1 MQKLKKG
8 IAVALTATMVVGS
21 GLTAFASDTT
31 PTTPGG
37 TGTSTGTGSSEG
49 HLDKE
54 KLNVVLPTIASG
66 STPFNYT
73 MDPERLIQETNGVKY
88 EDFTFPAVDSDTGVY
103 FQTGEKEYKNTS
115 NTYKVIN
122 KSSCNVTIDVDVQ
135 ATASAG
141 GKDIA
146 LATAAPADSAA
157 TAELYL
163 GLTAGN
169 ETKAVSMTKA
179 TISKTIAGNENNFET
194 VYKNNAYAYEE
205 KATLAG
211 PWKAMD
217 ISMTGAVNKKAIA
230 ADTTAPQVAVTW
242 TWKKAADGATVDTG
256 AQVDYT
262 DNVAPSIAPLSHTM
276 TAGTD
281 LDIPVNLGV
290 GTLGA
295 TGIASVVCGGETFSA
310 GTHYTYDADTAT
322 LTFPT
327 AMIDYW
333 IGSGVTSTEVVVTFN
348 DSASTSVTLTIAT
361 ASN

>member
-1 MQKLKKG
+1 M
-8 IAVALTATMVVGS
+8 
-21 GLTAFASDTT
+21 DTT

-242 TWKKAADGATVDTG
+242 TWKKAADDATVDTG
-256 AQVDYT
+256 AEVDYT
-262 DNVAPSIAPLSHTM
+262 DNAAPSIETVSHSM
-276 TAGTD
+276 SAGTAIN
-281 LDIPVNLGV
+281 IPVSLGA
-290 GTLGA
+290 GAKGA
-295 TGIASVVCGGETFSA
+295 TGIEAVMFA
-310 GTHYTYDADTAT
+310 GAPLTEGAEGNYYYDAAAGELVITEGSVDYLLTLDGNSIFTVIFNDTDKT
-322 LTFPT
+322 EVELTFT
-327 AMIDYW
+327 K
-333 IGSGVTSTEVVVTFN
+333 
-348 DSASTSVTLTIAT
+348 
-361 ASN
+361 

>member
-1 MQKLKKG
+1 MQKWKKG

-21 GLTAFASDTT
+21 GLTAFAEDT
-31 PTTPGG
+31 PAPGG

-54 KLNVVLPTIASG
+54 KLNVVLPTIANG

-73 MDPERLIQETNGVKY
+73 MDPERLIQETNGAKY
-88 EDFTFPAVDSDTGVY
+88 EDFTFPAVASDTGVY
-103 FQTGEKEYKNTS
+103 FLTGEKEYSNTS

-141 GKDIA
+141 GKDIT
-146 LATAAPADSAA
+146 LATAAPADSAT

-163 GLTAGN
+163 GLTAGG
-169 ETKAVSMTKA
+169 ETKAVSTTKA
-179 TISKTIAGNENNFET
+179 TISKTISGNENNFET

-262 DNVAPSIAPLSHTM
+262 DNAAPSIATVTHSM
-276 TAGTD
+276 TAGTAIH
-281 LDIPVNLGV
+281 IPFSLGV
-290 GTLGA
+290 GAKKA
-295 TGIASVVCGGETFSA
+295 TGIEAIMFDGGPLAVGNDANYYIDGNDIVITAASVDYMLGLDGNSIFTVVFD
-310 GTHYTYDADTAT
+310 DADKTEVD
-322 LTFPT
+322 LTFT
-327 AMIDYW
+327 K
-333 IGSGVTSTEVVVTFN
+333 
-348 DSASTSVTLTIAT
+348 
-361 ASN
+361 